1 VKDAML
7 IIDQPETEENWDRME
22 RAFLVLASVIR
33 GGAYKLDA
41 DFVPGVRTIAR
52 PATNAVR
59 FLCAEDSCKF

>member
-1 VKDAML
+1 ML
-7 IIDQPETEENWDRME
+7 IVDQPETEQNWDRME
-22 RAFLVLASVIR
+22 RAFLVLASVVR

-59 FLCAEDSCKF
+59 SLCVANSSESP